1 MLTMACWAREQI
13 LNTPQT
19 PFQESAATSS
29 SDDDAHATPAP
40 KCPYPMLAACGG
52 IHAAAHGLPH
62 IGGSTSGNVGAAHN
76 SPHIDGSTDDNVGAA
91 HNSPQTSGS
100 TGSGNV
106 GATNNSA
113 RIGGSTDANA
123 AAGGSTDA
131 NAAATSN
138 SARIGGSTGD
148 RINIPAQAPDPS
160 ATHARSVLV
169 EQHVETGAPSNQ
181 VSACTQAHYVFALAI
196 SMEGTLHDT

>member
-1 MLTMACWAREQI
+1 MLMPR
-13 LNTPQT
+13 PR
-19 PFQESAATSS
+19 
-29 SDDDAHATPAP
+29 P

-106 GATNNSA
+106 GVTNNSA
-113 RIGGSTDANA
+113 RIGGSTDANATATSNSARIGGSIDGNA

-148 RINIPAQAPDPS
+148 CINVPAQAPDPS

>member
-1 MLTMACWAREQI
+1 MACWVREQI
-13 LNTPQT
+13 VNDAPQT

-40 KCPYPMLAACGG
+40 QVPLPDVGTACGG

-106 GATNNSA
+106 GVTNNSA
-113 RIGGSTDANA
+113 RI
-123 AAGGSTDA
+123 GGSTDA